1 MCLQQKFHNR
11 EKIYEILISDQESL
25 FSDQGDKR
33 QNEEICLFI
42 TYKAEKVDEEEDEL
56 DKICTAAHDQAVRD
70 SR

>member
-1 MCLQQKFHNR
+1 MQQKFHNQ
-11 EKIYEILISDQESL
+11 EKSEILISDQESL

-33 QNEEICLFI
+33 PNEEICLFI
-42 TYKAEKVDEEEDEL
+42 TYKAEKVDKEEDEL

>member
-1 MCLQQKFHNR
+1 MQKKFNNQ
-11 EKIYEILISDQESL
+11 KEIAEIWNPDQESL

-42 TYKAEKVDEEEDEL
+42 TYKAEKVDKEEDEL

>member
-1 MCLQQKFHNR
+1 MQQKFHNQ
-11 EKIYEILISDQESL
+11 EKSEILISDQESL

-42 TYKAEKVDEEEDEL
+42 TYKAEKVDKEEDEL
-56 DKICTAAHDQAVRD
+56 DKICTAAHDYAVGD

>member
-1 MCLQQKFHNR
+1 MQKKFNNQ
-11 EKIYEILISDQESL
+11 KEIAEIWNPDQESL
-25 FSDQGDKR
+25 FSDQGEKR
-33 QNEEICLFI
+33 PNEEICLFI